1 MKRII
6 LPVAVLFF
14 ILAAGLGYAVMTI
27 RASLPI
33 LDGKLNVTSLREPVT
48 VTSDAYGI
56 PTITA
61 RSREDAIRALG
72 YVTARDRLFQMDL
85 LRRAGAGRL
94 AEVLGEP
101 TRQADF
107 KQRTFGFNK
116 TAKAIAARLPRDQR
130 DVIEAYTE
138 GVNEYLSQ
146 METPPFE
153 FVLLGYKPDPWKVE
167 DSLLI
172 LLGIFQMLNGTENEE
187 RARTVMEQTLPSEV
201 IAFLVPDSDPYT
213 EALLNRKSHI
223 SVRSPIPVQALAAL
237 RRPVDQ
243 MQARRTTMVRFGR
256 SGLGSN
262 GWAVHGAKTVDG
274 RAVLAN
280 DMHLDMAVP
289 NIWYRVQLRYEQI
302 ELAGVAVPGIP
313 VVVAGTNGLVAWG
326 VTNVEGDFLDLV
338 RLELNPADSNEYRTP
353 DGWKRFTNRREVI
366 TVKSAQDSVAE
377 FKETIWGPVSQ
388 DPLLKGPV
396 AVRWTELDPEAVDL
410 GQLAMDRVR
419 SVGEAVSVMNR
430 AGGPANNVILADKD
444 GHIAWTYTGKI
455 PVRRGFNGSVSV
467 SWADGRAGWEGYVS
481 PEALPRMFDP
491 PSGFVVS
498 ANQRMLDASYPYVVG
513 HSFANGYRAFRI
525 SQRLE
530 TMTEIRERDL
540 FDLQL
545 DSTSQFYEFYQRL
558 AQELLTDTVIQRTP
572 SLAKARHAFEAW
584 NGKADA
590 DSRGFALVV
599 RFRDV
604 LSRSVFT
611 PFLSSCRE
619 RDAQFSYDSDL
630 DTPLR
635 QLLTTQIPEL
645 NPDPDHFSGWP
656 EFLLNAVEQ
665 TVQELEEEHPSVSL
679 IELTWGYL
687 NRVRMVHPLADV
699 LPGLGYVLNMPN
711 EPASG
716 CGQCIRVMQD
726 GLGASQRLV
735 VSPGRQGDGILHM
748 PGGQSGHPFS
758 PHYRDQQHYWSDGLP
773 LPFLAGT
780 PAHTLT
786 LVPRSRT
793 AQMVV
798 ERNPV
803 RPTSITPL
811 HLYQEEER

>member
-1 MKRII
+1 MKRVVRPLII
-6 LPVAVLFF
+6 VFLV
-14 ILAAGLGYAVMTI
+14 LAAGVVYLVLMV
-27 RASLPI
+27 RASLPV
-33 LDGKLNVTSLREPVT
+33 LDGQSDMPSLHEPVM
-48 VTSDAYGI
+48 VTSDAFGI
-56 PTITA
+56 PTITG
-61 RSREDAIRALG
+61 RSREDASRALG

-85 LRRAGAGRL
+85 LRRTAAGRL
-94 AEVLGEP
+94 AEVFGE
-101 TRQADF
+101 TMRHTDL
-107 KQRTFGFNK
+107 KQRTFGFSG
-116 TAKAIAARLPRDQR
+116 TAGAIAARLPRDQR
-130 DVIEAYTE
+130 DVLEAFTE
-138 GVNEYLSQ
+138 GVNDYLTQ
-146 METPPFE
+146 MKTPPFE
-153 FVLLGYKPDPWKVE
+153 FLLLGYEPERWRGE

-172 LLGIFQMLNGTENEE
+172 LLAMFQMLNGAEEEE
-187 RARTVMEQTLPSEV
+187 RMRTVMGQALPSEV
-201 IAFLVPDSDPYT
+201 ATFLLPETDPYT
-213 EALLNRKSHI
+213 EALLNGESHI
-223 SVRSPIPVQALAAL
+223 SARPPIPVRALTAL

-243 MQARRTTMVRFGR
+243 MQVRRTAMVRVGR

-280 DMHLDMAVP
+280 DMHLDLAVP

-302 ELAGVAVPGIP
+302 EVTGVVVPGIP
-313 VVVAGTNGLVAWG
+313 IVVAGANGFVAWG

-353 DGWKRFTNRREVI
+353 DGWKRFADRREVI
-366 TVKSAQDSVAE
+366 TVKGAQDSVAE

-396 AVRWTELDPEAVDL
+396 AVRWTALDPEAVDL

-419 SVGEAVSVMNR
+419 SVSEAIAVMNR
-430 AGGPANNVILADKD
+430 AGGPANNIILVDSD

-455 PVRRGFNGSVSV
+455 PVRQGFDGSVSV
-467 SWADGRAGWEGYVS
+467 SWADGRAGWAGYVS
-481 PEALPRMFDP
+481 PQAFPKISDP
-491 PSGFVVS
+491 PSGYLVS

-525 SQRLE
+525 SQRLGP
-530 TMTEIRERDL
+530 MTKIRERDL
-540 FDLQL
+540 FELQL
-545 DSTSQFYEFYQRL
+545 DSTSQFYEFYRRL
-558 AQELLTDTVIQRTP
+558 AQEVLTDTVIQQTP

-584 NGKADA
+584 NGRADA

-599 RFRDV
+599 HFRDV
-604 LSRSVFT
+604 LSRSVLT

-619 RDAQFSYDSDL
+619 RDAQFSYDGDL

-635 QLLTTQIPEL
+635 ELLTTQIPEL
-645 NPDPDHFSGWP
+645 NPDPDRFSSWS
-656 EFLLNAVEQ
+656 EFLLNAVDQ
-665 TVQELEEEHPSVSL
+665 TVRELEEEHPSVSL
-679 IELTWGYL
+679 TELTWGQL
-687 NRVRMVHPLADV
+687 NRVRIEHPLAGA
-699 LPGLGYVLNMPN
+699 LPGLGYILNMPD

-716 CGQCIRVMQD
+716 CGQCVRVMQD

-780 PAHTLT
+780 PVHTLT

-798 ERNPV
+798 EQKPI
-803 RPTSITPL
+803 RPTSITP
-811 HLYQEEER
+811 